1 MHGGDGMTQKI
12 FIDTEFTDFVD
23 IHLISLGMAADTYEE
38 FYVEVPYPDH
48 ACSAFVR
55 EVVLP
60 RLHRDPDVYCPLV
73 ALRGLILNWLHLV
86 RRTQDPIEICFDYP
100 SDWDLFVTALDGRVP
115 DWIRPRNVD
124 REASDLLRESFF
136 AQSALKDPPETRH
149 HEHHALSDALALRY
163 AFRELSPVMTS

>member
-1 MHGGDGMTQKI
+1 MTQKI

-38 FYVEVPYPDH
+38 FYVEVHYPDH
-48 ACSAFVR
+48 ACSSFVR
-55 EVVLP
+55 EVVVPQLAK
-60 RLHRDPDVYCPLV
+60 DPNAYSSLV

-86 RRTQDPIEICFDYP
+86 RRSQDPIEICFDYQ
-100 SDWDLFVTALDGRVP
+100 SDWDLFVTALDGKVP
-115 DWIRPRNVD
+115 GWIHPRDID

-149 HEHHALSDALALRY
+149 YEHHALSDALALRY
-163 AFRELSPVMTS
+163 AFRELPPVATS